1 MMTAPYL
8 DETGPVWRA
17 LDPIPD
23 VGQWAVTGQTT
34 AEATLE
40 QMVRAVNKA
49 IRMRQVVELACAVV
63 SQLQERDYR
72 GSLCLIGQYVRRHF
86 RFVRDPNKL
95 EMLRRPEYML
105 QRIQSRGVVF
115 GDCDDMA
122 QLIATLGKAIGFP
135 AEFHAISF
143 MPGGKPYTHVY
154 AVLRLPDGSP
164 VEFDLTRP
172 AKFRRCPPPITGRLV
187 RRV

>member
-1 MMTAPYL
+1 MPAPVL
-8 DETGPVWRA
+8 VEGGPVWAA

-23 VGQWAVTGQTT
+23 VGQWAVTGNGSAPVTM
-34 AEATLE
+34 EAMRT
-40 QMVRAVNKA
+40 AVNRA
-49 IRMRQVVELACAVV
+49 IRMRQVVELACAIV
-63 SQLQERDYR
+63 SQLPPRDYL
-72 GSLCLIGQYVRRHF
+72 GSLSLIRQYVQRHF
-86 RFVRDPNKL
+86 HFVRDPNAL

-122 QLIATLGKAIGFP
+122 QLVATLGKCIGFP
-135 AEFHAISF
+135 AEFHAIAF
-143 MPGGKPYTHVY
+143 MPGGRPFTHVY
-154 AVLRLPDGSP
+154 TVLKLPNGCP

-172 AKFRRCPPPITGRLV
+172 AKFRRTPPTITGRLI